1 MNVNLPETVEFVRN
15 LVQEQAQLALN
26 RWSSVGSIVY
36 KNQRDFVTEVDL
48 EIENSLIAGLG
59 SRFPLH
65 GFCGEET
72 PSINANVKHQWL
84 IDPIDGT
91 KYYAAHS
98 SLFAISVALFYRGEP
113 LLGVVHAPASGQCFH
128 AYRGGGAFLDE
139 LRLSGPKARDL
150 SSAIVNIDTPQS
162 YELPALERSWFERK
176 LIELTRR
183 VYRVR
188 MLGIS
193 SLGACWIASGA
204 LDAYVD
210 LTGYVIP
217 QDIAAGRI
225 IMQEAGVRLAA
236 IDPPAGPP
244 RLAAAA
250 PHILQELMN
259 MLNSPPNF
267 GREGTQ
273 RKK

>member
-1 MNVNLPETVEFVRN
+1 MNLDLRETVKFVRN
-15 LVQEQAQLALN
+15 LLKEQAQLALD
-26 RWSSVGSIVY
+26 RWPSIDSIVY

-48 EIENSLIAGLG
+48 EIENNLITRLR

-65 GFCGEET
+65 GFKGEET
-72 PSINANVKHQWL
+72 PPENPDVEHQWL

-91 KYYAAHS
+91 KYYAAQS
-98 SLFAISVALFYRGEP
+98 SLFAISVALFHQGEP

-128 AYRGGGAFLDE
+128 AYRGGGAFLDKQ
-139 LRLSGPKARDL
+139 RLSGPKVSDL

-162 YELPALERSWFERK
+162 DELPDEEKQWFERK

-188 MLGIS
+188 MLGLG
-193 SLGACWIASGA
+193 SLAACWIASGA
-204 LDAYVD
+204 LDAYAD
-210 LTGYVIP
+210 LTGYVKP

-225 IMQEAGVRLAA
+225 IMQEAGVRLAT
-236 IDPPAGPP
+236 IEPPAGPP

-250 PHILQELMN
+250 PHILEELMN
-259 MLNSPPNF
+259 ILTS
-267 GREGTQ
+267 
-273 RKK
+273 